1 MMSMNRILDIG
12 WTSARDL
19 MRAARAASD
28 DYARCERQM
37 IALRL
42 RAESL
47 GGGQAGATSGT
58 HAHDSLERRVVALT
72 DRSRDLEGRME
83 RDEQVM
89 DAACE
94 MLFGG
99 EGSEWREGL
108 SALVPT
114 FWCEGL
120 WWHYLQGE
128 TWVQVGRTL
137 GYSPDHLMRCAR
149 QALETAD
156 AYGLATVADGLGIA
170 EDAR

>member
-28 DYARCERQM
+28 DYERCERQV

-42 RAESL
+42 KAESL

-58 HAHDSLERRVVALT
+58 HSHDSLERRVVALA
-72 DRSRDLEGRME
+72 DRERDLEQRKQ
-83 RDEQVM
+83 RDDQVM
-89 DAACE
+89 VAACE

-108 SALVPT
+108 SSLVPT

-128 TWVQVGRTL
+128 TWAQVGDRL
-137 GYSPDHLMRCAR
+137 GYSASHLKNCAR
-149 QALETAD
+149 DALNTAD
-156 AYGLATVADGLGIA
+156 AYGLATVADGMGIA
-170 EDAR
+170 EG

>member
-1 MMSMNRILDIG
+1 MVSMNRILDIG

-58 HAHDSLERRVVALT
+58 HSHDSLERRVVALA
-72 DRSRDLEGRME
+72 DRERDLERQMT

-99 EGSEWREGL
+99 EDTQWREGL

-114 FWCEGL
+114 FWCEAL

-137 GYSPDHLMRCAR
+137 GYSPSHLKACAR

-170 EDAR
+170 EG

>member
-1 MMSMNRILDIG
+1 MDSMDRILDMG
-12 WTSARDL
+12 WPSARDL
-19 MRAARAASD
+19 MRAARSASE
-28 DYARCERQM
+28 DYDRCERQLL
-37 IALRL
+37 ALRA

-58 HAHDSLERRVVALT
+58 HPHDSLERRVVALA
-72 DRSRDLEGRME
+72 DRERDLEGRRQ

-89 DAACE
+89 DAACG

-99 EGSEWREGL
+99 ESTEWREGL

-114 FWCEGL
+114 FWCEAL

-128 TWVQVGRTL
+128 TWAQVGRTL

-149 QALETAD
+149 NALEVAD
-156 AYGLATVADGLGIA
+156 AYGLATVAAGTGIA

>member
-72 DRSRDLEGRME
+72 DRGRDLERQMT

-99 EGSEWREGL
+99 DSTQWREGL

-114 FWCEGL
+114 FWCEAL

-137 GYSPDHLMRCAR
+137 GYSPSHLKACAR
-149 QALETAD
+149 HALETAD

-170 EDAR
+170 EG

>member
-1 MMSMNRILDIG
+1 MVLMNRILDIG

-42 RAESL
+42 KAEAL

-58 HAHDSLERRVVALT
+58 HSHDSLERRVVALA
-72 DRSRDLEGRME
+72 DRERDLERQMT

-108 SALVPT
+108 SSLVPT

-128 TWVQVGRTL
+128 TWAQVSEKL
-137 GYSPDHLMRCAR
+137 GYSASHLKACAR
-149 QALETAD
+149 HALNTAD

-170 EDAR
+170 EG

>member
-1 MMSMNRILDIG
+1 MMLMNRILDIG

-28 DYARCERQM
+28 DYERCERQ
-37 IALRL
+37 ILALRL
-42 RAESL
+42 KAEAL

-58 HAHDSLERRVVALT
+58 HSHDSLERRVVALA
-72 DRSRDLEGRME
+72 DRERDLEQRKQ
-83 RDEQVM
+83 RDDQVM

-108 SALVPT
+108 SSLVPT

-128 TWVQVGRTL
+128 TWAQVGDRL
-137 GYSPDHLMRCAR
+137 GYSASHLKACAR
-149 QALETAD
+149 HALNTAD

-170 EDAR
+170 EG

>member
-1 MMSMNRILDIG
+1 MVSMNRMLDIG
-12 WTSARDL
+12 WPSSRDL

-28 DYARCERQM
+28 DYARCERQVM
-37 IALRL
+37 ALRL
-42 RAESL
+42 KAESL

-58 HAHDSLERRVVALT
+58 HAHDSLERRVVALA
-72 DRSRDLEGRME
+72 DRGRDLEQQMT

-99 EGSEWREGL
+99 ESTEWREGL
-108 SALVPT
+108 SSLVPT
-114 FWCEGL
+114 FWCEAL

-128 TWVQVGRTL
+128 TWAQVGRTL
-137 GYSPDHLMRCAR
+137 GYSPSHLKACAR

-170 EDAR
+170 EG

>member
-42 RAESL
+42 KAESL

-58 HAHDSLERRVVALT
+58 HSHDSLERRVVALA
-72 DRSRDLEGRME
+72 DRERDLERQMT

-137 GYSPDHLMRCAR
+137 GYSPSHLKACAR

-170 EDAR
+170 EG

>member
-19 MRAARAASD
+19 MRAAREASN
-28 DYARCERQM
+28 DYERCERQV

-42 RAESL
+42 KAESL

-58 HAHDSLERRVVALT
+58 HSHDSLERRVVALA
-72 DRSRDLEGRME
+72 DRERDLEQRKQ
-83 RDEQVM
+83 RDDQVM
-89 DAACE
+89 VAACE

-99 EGSEWREGL
+99 EDTEWREGL

-128 TWVQVGRTL
+128 TWAQVGDRL
-137 GYSPDHLMRCAR
+137 GYSASHLKNCAR
-149 QALETAD
+149 DALNTAD
-156 AYGLATVADGLGIA
+156 AYGLATVADGMGIA
-170 EDAR
+170 EG

>member
-1 MMSMNRILDIG
+1 MSMNRILDIG

-72 DRSRDLEGRME
+72 DRGRDLERQMT

-99 EGSEWREGL
+99 DSTQWREGL
-108 SALVPT
+108 SSLVPT
-114 FWCEGL
+114 FWCEAL

-137 GYSPDHLMRCAR
+137 GYSPSHLKACAR

-170 EDAR
+170 EG

>member
-1 MMSMNRILDIG
+1 MNRMLDIG
-12 WTSARDL
+12 WTSSRDL

-28 DYARCERQM
+28 DYDRCERQM

-42 RAESL
+42 KAESL

-58 HAHDSLERRVVALT
+58 HSHDSLERRVVALA
-72 DRSRDLEGRME
+72 DRERDLEGRMA

-99 EGSEWREGL
+99 ESTQWREGL

-114 FWCEGL
+114 FWCEAL

-128 TWVQVGRTL
+128 TWAQVGEKL
-137 GYSPDHLMRCAR
+137 GYSASHLKACAR
-149 QALETAD
+149 HALNTAD

-170 EDAR
+170 EG

>member
-1 MMSMNRILDIG
+1 MGGMDRILDMG
-12 WTSARDL
+12 WPSARDL
-19 MRAARAASD
+19 MRAARSASE
-28 DYARCERQM
+28 DYERCERQLL
-37 IALRL
+37 ALRA

-47 GGGQAGATSGT
+47 GGGTSAGGVGGASS
-58 HAHDSLERRVVALT
+58 HDSLERRVVALA
-72 DRSRDLEGRME
+72 DRERDLEQRKT

-99 EGSEWREGL
+99 ESMEWREGL
-108 SALVPT
+108 SSLVPA

-128 TWVQVGRTL
+128 TWAQVGRTL
-137 GYSPDHLMRCAR
+137 GYSASHLKACAR

-156 AYGLATVADGLGIA
+156 AYGLTTVAAGWGIA
-170 EDAR
+170 EG

>member
-1 MMSMNRILDIG
+1 
-12 WTSARDL
+12 
-19 MRAARAASD
+19 MRAAREASN

-42 RAESL
+42 KAESL

-72 DRSRDLEGRME
+72 DRSHDLEGRMA

-99 EGSEWREGL
+99 EGTQWREGL
-108 SALVPT
+108 SSLVPT

-128 TWVQVGRTL
+128 TWAQVSAKL
-137 GYSPDHLMRCAR
+137 GYSASHLKACAR
-149 QALETAD
+149 HALNTAD

-170 EDAR
+170 EG

>member
-1 MMSMNRILDIG
+1 MSMNRILDIG

-72 DRSRDLEGRME
+72 DRGRDLERQMT

-108 SALVPT
+108 SSLVPT
-114 FWCEGL
+114 FWCEAL

-137 GYSPDHLMRCAR
+137 GYSPSHLKACTR

-170 EDAR
+170 EG

>member
-1 MMSMNRILDIG
+1 MLLMNRILDIG
-12 WTSARDL
+12 WTSSRDL

-28 DYARCERQM
+28 DYDRCERQM

-42 RAESL
+42 KAESL

-58 HAHDSLERRVVALT
+58 HAHDSLERRVVALA
-72 DRSRDLEGRME
+72 DRERDLEGRMA

-99 EGSEWREGL
+99 EGSQWREGL

-114 FWCEGL
+114 FWCEAL

-128 TWVQVGRTL
+128 TWAQVGEKL
-137 GYSPDHLMRCAR
+137 GYSASHLKACAR
-149 QALETAD
+149 HALNTAD

-170 EDAR
+170 EG

>member
-1 MMSMNRILDIG
+1 M
-12 WTSARDL
+12 
-19 MRAARAASD
+19 
-28 DYARCERQM
+28 
-37 IALRL
+37 
-42 RAESL
+42 
-47 GGGQAGATSGT
+47 
-58 HAHDSLERRVVALT
+58 VALT

-99 EGSEWREGL
+99 EDSEWREGL
-108 SALVPT
+108 SSLVPT

>member
-1 MMSMNRILDIG
+1 MGGMDRILDIG
-12 WTSARDL
+12 WASARDL
-19 MRAARAASD
+19 MRAARSASD
-28 DYARCERQM
+28 DYDRCERQLL
-37 IALRL
+37 ALRA

-58 HAHDSLERRVVALT
+58 HPHDSLERRVVALA
-72 DRSRDLEGRME
+72 DRERDLEGRKA
-83 RDEQVM
+83 RDEQVI

-108 SALVPT
+108 SSLVPT
-114 FWCEGL
+114 FWCEAL

-128 TWVQVGRTL
+128 TWAQVGRTL
-137 GYSPDHLMRCAR
+137 NYSASHLKACAR

-156 AYGLATVADGLGIA
+156 AYGLATVAAGQGIA
-170 EDAR
+170 ET

>member
-28 DYARCERQM
+28 DYERCERQV

-42 RAESL
+42 KAESL
-47 GGGQAGATSGT
+47 CGGQAGATSGT
-58 HAHDSLERRVVALT
+58 HSHDSLERRVVALA
-72 DRSRDLEGRME
+72 DRERDLEQRKQ
-83 RDEQVM
+83 RDDQVM
-89 DAACE
+89 VAACE

-108 SALVPT
+108 SSLVPT

-128 TWVQVGRTL
+128 TWAQVGDRL
-137 GYSPDHLMRCAR
+137 GYSASHLKNCAR
-149 QALETAD
+149 DALNTAD
-156 AYGLATVADGLGIA
+156 AYGLATVADGMGIA
-170 EDAR
+170 EG

>member
-1 MMSMNRILDIG
+1 MVSMNRILDIG

-72 DRSRDLEGRME
+72 DRGRDLERQMT

-108 SALVPT
+108 SSLVPT
-114 FWCEGL
+114 FWCEAL

-137 GYSPDHLMRCAR
+137 GYSPSHLKACTR

-170 EDAR
+170 EG